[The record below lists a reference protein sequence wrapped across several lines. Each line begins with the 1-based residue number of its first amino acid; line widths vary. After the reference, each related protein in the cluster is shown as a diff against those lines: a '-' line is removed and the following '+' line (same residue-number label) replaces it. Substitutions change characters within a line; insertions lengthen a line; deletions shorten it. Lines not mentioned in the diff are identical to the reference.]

1 MGTSKNLSNYT
12 DVRSALGTHSSMFT
26 EQVLVWIPVAVI
38 LLRKVL
44 QGILDL
50 SRSVQQLFLHRFLLR
65 ARFHINNSTKHQKLI
80 FFHTNFF

>member
-12 DVRSALGTHSSMFT
+12 DAGTALGTNSSMFT
-26 EQVLVWIPVAVI
+26 EQVLVWVPTPVI
-38 LLRKVL
+38 LLRQAL

-65 ARFHINNSTKHQKLI
+65 AWFHINNSTKHEK
-80 FFHTNFF
+80 